1 MVIRLAIQSRA
12 VGHQQLLLFVVTM
25 KLTLLLAL
33 VPAVLAIP
41 NVLNPTPQNV
51 LQPVQYRVAFAG
63 NQDAAVVSW
72 NTYGKPGYLPTVY
85 FGSSKNSLSQTASG
99 DSNTYDTSS
108 TWNHHVRLEGLQSDT
123 VYYYRVGGA
132 PESEIYHFKTARKAG
147 NPQEFTF
154 AAAIDLG
161 VMGPYGLS
169 TKVGNGASNPLS
181 PGEQNTMDSLLQN
194 IDNFDF
200 LLHPG
205 DLAYA
210 DYWLKE
216 ELQGYID
223 TGVNTQDTSALFK
236 NGVQTYEALLNTY
249 YQQMQE
255 ITAFKPYMV
264 GPGNHESNC
273 DNGGTGGFT
282 VDTCFEGQRNFTGL
296 VNHFRMPDTE
306 SGGVGPFWYS
316 FDYGLVHFVNFNTE
330 TDLGKYGPGPD
341 SVGGSENMD
350 SGEFGADGEQLAWL
364 KQDLKNVD
372 RSKTPWVIAMG
383 HRPWYV
389 AAKKKNRCLEC
400 QAAFEKTFNK
410 YGVDLVLM
418 GHRHLYNRIHPIDDK
433 GNIDPNGLN
442 NPSAPWYIVN
452 GAAGHYDGL
461 DTAKKTDE
469 PWLAYWQDTQY
480 GWSKFT
486 VHNASHLTHSFVV
499 SSDNSLLDTQT
510 LYKKRSKKVSK
521 REIEKTKT
529 SDANRKTSAGSL
541 ALLVFLLVCLH

>member
-1 MVIRLAIQSRA
+1 
-12 VGHQQLLLFVVTM
+12 M
-25 KLTLLLAL
+25 KFSDLIWLGT
-33 VPAVLAIP
+33 AVLALP
-41 NVLNPTPQNV
+41 DVSNPVPQNV

-63 NQDAAVVSW
+63 HQNAAVVSW
-72 NTYGKPGYLPTVY
+72 NTYGKPGYQPTVY
-85 FGSSKNSLSQTASG
+85 FGKEKNKLNRKSTG
-99 DSNTYDTSS
+99 DSNTYETST
-108 TWNHHVRLEGLQSDT
+108 TWNHHVRLQGLESDH

-132 PESEIYHFKTARKAG
+132 PESEIYHFKTAQKAG
-147 NPQEFTF
+147 NPKEFTF
-154 AAAIDLG
+154 AAAIDW
-161 VMGPYGLS
+161 
-169 TKVGNGASNPLS
+169 
-181 PGEQNTMDSLLQN
+181 NTMDSLLEN

-216 ELQGYID
+216 ELQGYINE
-223 TGVNTQDTSALFK
+223 GVNTQDTDALFK
-236 NGVQTYEALLNTY
+236 NGVQTYEALLNIY
-249 YQQMQE
+249 YQQMQH
-255 ITAFKPYMV
+255 ITSFKPYMV

-273 DNGGTGGFT
+273 DNGGTGGYT
-282 VDTCFEGQRNFTGL
+282 VQTCFEGQRNFTGL
-296 VNHFRMPDTE
+296 INHFRMPDTE

-316 FDYGLVHFVNFNTE
+316 FDYGLVHFINFNTE

-341 SVGGSENMD
+341 SVGGSDDMD
-350 SGEFGADGEQLAWL
+350 SGEFGEDGEQLQWL
-364 KQDLKNVD
+364 KNDLKKVD

-389 AAKKKNRCLEC
+389 AAAKKNRCLEC
-400 QAAFEKTFNK
+400 QAAFEKTFND
-410 YGVDLVLM
+410 YGVDLVLF

-469 PWLAYWQDTQY
+469 PWLAYWQDTMY

-486 VHNASHLTHSFVV
+486 VHNATHLTHSFVI
-499 SSDNSLLDTQT
+499 SSNNSLLDTQT
-510 LYKKRSKKVSK
+510 LYKSRGKEKVKRQV
-521 REIEKTKT
+521 EKDT
-529 SDANRKTSAGSL
+529 TSAANDVSIGG
-541 ALLVFLLVCLH
+541 LVLFAFFFAFIL